1 MDRDRVVDENKP
13 ALPATPEPMR
23 DHDLDAA
30 ATRRM
35 ILILA
40 VCGFASS
47 FAIRSLD
54 PLIGVIARDLQSD
67 PHTIALLATA
77 FAIPYAFIQPVLGP
91 VGDAL
96 GKERIMK
103 ICLAVLVATLIASAM
118 TPNAP
123 TLFGLRMMSGAAA
136 GGVIPMVLATIGDR
150 VEMARR
156 QIAISRFLLAVIIG
170 QLSGATLSG
179 FLAGFVGWR
188 GVFWLSS
195 GLALIGFLAALVGFA
210 RSAAPARAFD
220 LSLALANYRK
230 IVGIPRARALFSFVF
245 VEGIVIF
252 GIFPYIAPLLEARGA
267 GGPSEAGL
275 VVAAFA
281 AGGILYSALVAWLLR
296 TLGLAWM
303 LVAAG
308 AFGVLGFAGVA
319 AANHWGLDAL
329 AMVALGLSFYMLH
342 NSFQTQV
349 TEVAPQAR
357 GSAVALHAFSF
368 FCGQALGPVSL
379 GFGLATLGVAPT
391 MLFGAAAILALGF
404 VAARILAPAQLRI
417 R

>member
-1 MDRDRVVDENKP
+1 
-13 ALPATPEPMR
+13 MR
-23 DHDLDAA
+23 DSTSDA
-30 ATRRM
+30 ATRRL

-40 VCGFASS
+40 ICGFASS

-54 PLIGVIARDLQSD
+54 PLIGVVARDLQSD

-77 FAIPYAFIQPVLGP
+77 LAIPYAFIQPILGP

-103 ICLAVLVATLIASAM
+103 VCLAILTATLAASAL
-118 TPNAP
+118 TPDSV
-123 TLFGLRMMSGAAA
+123 TLFVLRMVSGAAA

-156 QIAISRFLLAVIIG
+156 QIAISRFLLAVIAG

-179 FLAGFVGWR
+179 FLAESIGWR
-188 GVFWLSS
+188 GVFALSS
-195 GLALIGFLAALVGFA
+195 ALALIGFAAALFGSA
-210 RSAAPARAFD
+210 KTAAPTTVFD
-220 LSLALANYRK
+220 VSVALARYRA
-230 IVGIPRARALFSFVF
+230 IIALPRARALFSFVF
-245 VEGIVIF
+245 IEGVVIF
-252 GIFPYIAPLLEARGA
+252 GIFPFVAPLLEARGA
-267 GGPSEAGL
+267 GGPSEAGIII
-275 VVAAFA
+275 AGFA
-281 AGGILYSALVAWLLR
+281 AGGILYSALVAVLLR

-308 AFGVLGFAGVA
+308 AFGAFGFAGIAVA
-319 AANHWGLDAL
+319 GHWSVDAI

-368 FCGQALGPVSL
+368 FCGQAIGPVSL
-379 GFGLATLGVAPT
+379 GFGFAVIGQAPT
-391 MLFGAAAILALGF
+391 LLFGALAILALGI
-404 VAARILAPAQLRI
+404 VAAWILAPAQLRA

>member
-1 MDRDRVVDENKP
+1 
-13 ALPATPEPMR
+13 MR
-23 DHDLDAA
+23 DSTSEA
-30 ATRRM
+30 ATRRL

-40 VCGFASS
+40 ICGFASS

-54 PLIGVIARDLQSD
+54 PLIGVVARDLQSD

-77 FAIPYAFIQPVLGP
+77 LAIPYAFIQPILGP

-103 ICLAVLVATLIASAM
+103 VCLAILAATLAASAL
-118 TPNAP
+118 TPDSV
-123 TLFGLRMMSGAAA
+123 TLFVLRMVSGAAA

-156 QIAISRFLLAVIIG
+156 QIAISRFLLAVIAG

-179 FLAGFVGWR
+179 FLAESIGWR
-188 GVFWLSS
+188 GVFALSS
-195 GLALIGFLAALVGFA
+195 ALALIGFAAALFGFA
-210 RSAAPARAFD
+210 KTAAPTTAFD
-220 LSLALANYRK
+220 VSVALARYRA
-230 IVGIPRARALFSFVF
+230 IIALPRARALFSFVF
-245 VEGIVIF
+245 IEGVVIF
-252 GIFPYIAPLLEARGA
+252 GIFPFVAPLLEARGA
-267 GGPSEAGL
+267 GGPSEAGIII
-275 VVAAFA
+275 AGFA
-281 AGGILYSALVAWLLR
+281 AGGILYSALVAVLLR

-308 AFGVLGFAGVA
+308 AFGAFGFAGIAVA
-319 AANHWGLDAL
+319 GHWSVDAI

-349 TEVAPQAR
+349 TEVEPQAR

-368 FCGQALGPVSL
+368 FCGQAIGPVSL
-379 GFGLATLGVAPT
+379 GFGFAVIGQAPT
-391 MLFGAAAILALGF
+391 LLFGALAILALGI
-404 VAARILAPAQLRI
+404 VAAWILAPAQLRA

>member
-1 MDRDRVVDENKP
+1 
-13 ALPATPEPMR
+13 MR
-23 DHDLDAA
+23 DSTSEAA
-30 ATRRM
+30 RRRL

-40 VCGFASS
+40 ICGFASS

-54 PLIGVIARDLQSD
+54 PLIGVVARDLQSD

-77 FAIPYAFIQPVLGP
+77 LAIPYAFIQPILGP

-103 ICLAVLVATLIASAM
+103 VCLAILTATLAASAL
-118 TPNAP
+118 TPDSVM
-123 TLFGLRMMSGAAA
+123 LFVLRMVSGAAA

-156 QIAISRFLLAVIIG
+156 QIAISRFLLAVIAG

-179 FLAGFVGWR
+179 FLAESIGWR
-188 GVFWLSS
+188 GVFALSS
-195 GLALIGFLAALVGFA
+195 ALALIGFAAALFGFA
-210 RSAAPARAFD
+210 KTAAPTTVFD
-220 LSLALANYRK
+220 VSVALARYRA
-230 IVGIPRARALFSFVF
+230 IIALPRARALFSFVF
-245 VEGIVIF
+245 IEGVVIF
-252 GIFPYIAPLLEARGA
+252 GIFPFVAPLLEARGA
-267 GGPSEAGL
+267 GGPSEAGIII
-275 VVAAFA
+275 AGFA
-281 AGGILYSALVAWLLR
+281 AGGILYSALVAVLLR

-308 AFGVLGFAGVA
+308 AFGAFGFAGIAVA
-319 AANHWGLDAL
+319 GHWSVDAI

-368 FCGQALGPVSL
+368 FCGQAIGPVSL
-379 GFGLATLGVAPT
+379 GFGFAVIGQAPT
-391 MLFGAAAILALGF
+391 LLFGALAILALGI
-404 VAARILAPAQLRI
+404 VAAWILAPAQLRA

>member
-1 MDRDRVVDENKP
+1 
-13 ALPATPEPMR
+13 MR
-23 DHDLDAA
+23 DSTSEA
-30 ATRRM
+30 ATRRL

-40 VCGFASS
+40 ICGFASS

-54 PLIGVIARDLQSD
+54 PLIGVVARDLQSD

-77 FAIPYAFIQPVLGP
+77 LAIPYAFIQPILGP

-103 ICLAVLVATLIASAM
+103 VCLAILTATLAASAL
-118 TPNAP
+118 TPDSV
-123 TLFGLRMMSGAAA
+123 TLFVLRMVSGAAA

-156 QIAISRFLLAVIIG
+156 QIAISRFLLAVIAG

-179 FLAGFVGWR
+179 FLAESIGWR
-188 GVFWLSS
+188 GVFALSS
-195 GLALIGFLAALVGFA
+195 ALALIGFAAALFGFA
-210 RSAAPARAFD
+210 KTAAPTTVFD
-220 LSLALANYRK
+220 VSVALARYRA
-230 IVGIPRARALFSFVF
+230 IIALPRARALFSFVF
-245 VEGIVIF
+245 IEGVVIF
-252 GIFPYIAPLLEARGA
+252 GIFPFVAPLLEARGA
-267 GGPSEAGL
+267 GGPSEAGIII
-275 VVAAFA
+275 AGFA
-281 AGGILYSALVAWLLR
+281 AGGILYSALVAVLLR

-308 AFGVLGFAGVA
+308 AFGAFGFAGIAVA
-319 AANHWGLDAL
+319 GHWSVDAI

-349 TEVAPQAR
+349 TEVEPQAR

-368 FCGQALGPVSL
+368 FCGQAIGPVSL
-379 GFGLATLGVAPT
+379 GFGFAVIGQAPT
-391 MLFGAAAILALGF
+391 LLFGALAILALGI
-404 VAARILAPAQLRI
+404 VAAWILAPAQLRA

>member
-1 MDRDRVVDENKP
+1 
-13 ALPATPEPMR
+13 MR
-23 DHDLDAA
+23 DPTSDAA
-30 ATRRM
+30 ATRRL

-54 PLIGVIARDLQSD
+54 PLVSVIARDLRSD

-77 FAIPYAFIQPVLGP
+77 LAIPYAFIQPILGP

-103 ICLAVLVATLIASAM
+103 VCLAVLTATLVASAL
-118 TPNAP
+118 TPDSA
-123 TLFGLRMMSGAAA
+123 TLFGLRVLTGAAA

-150 VEMARR
+150 VEMERR
-156 QIAISRFLLAVIIG
+156 QIAISRFLVAVITG

-179 FLAGFVGWR
+179 FLAGVVGWR
-188 GVFWLSS
+188 GVFALSS
-195 GLALIGFLAALVGFA
+195 ALALIGFAAALFGFR
-210 RSAAPARAFD
+210 RSAAPTAPFD
-220 LSLALANYRK
+220 LGVALARYRA
-230 IVGIPRARALFSFVF
+230 IVSLPRARALFSFVF

-252 GIFPYIAPLLEARGA
+252 GIFPYIAPLLETRGA
-267 GGPSEAGL
+267 GGPTEAGII
-275 VVAAFA
+275 VAAFA
-281 AGGILYSALVAWLLR
+281 AGGILYSALVTVLLR
-296 TLGLAWM
+296 TLGLTWM

-308 AFGVLGFAGVA
+308 VFGLIGFVGIALAGHWTVDA
-319 AANHWGLDAL
+319 A
-329 AMVALGLSFYMLH
+329 AMVALGLSFYTLH

-379 GFGLATLGVAPT
+379 GFGFAALGEAPT
-391 MLFGAAAILALGF
+391 MLVGALAILALGV
-404 VAARILAPAQLRI
+404 VAAWILAPAQLRAP
-417 R
+417 

>member
-1 MDRDRVVDENKP
+1 
-13 ALPATPEPMR
+13 MR
-23 DHDLDAA
+23 DPTSDAA
-30 ATRRM
+30 ATRRL

-54 PLIGVIARDLQSD
+54 PLVSVIARDLRSD

-77 FAIPYAFIQPVLGP
+77 LAIPYAFIQPILGP

-103 ICLAVLVATLIASAM
+103 VCLAVLTATLVASAL
-118 TPNAP
+118 TPDSA
-123 TLFGLRMMSGAAA
+123 TLFGLRVLTGAAA

-150 VEMARR
+150 VEMERR
-156 QIAISRFLLAVIIG
+156 QIAISRFLVAVITG

-179 FLAGFVGWR
+179 FLAGVVGWR
-188 GVFWLSS
+188 GVFALSS
-195 GLALIGFLAALVGFA
+195 ALALIGFAAALFGFR
-210 RSAAPARAFD
+210 RSAAPTASFD
-220 LSLALANYRK
+220 LGVALARYRA
-230 IVGIPRARALFSFVF
+230 IVSLPRARALFSFVF

-267 GGPSEAGL
+267 GGPTEAGII
-275 VVAAFA
+275 VAAFA
-281 AGGILYSALVAWLLR
+281 AGGILYSALVTVLLR
-296 TLGLAWM
+296 TLGLTWM

-308 AFGVLGFAGVA
+308 VFGLIGFVGIALAGHWIVDA
-319 AANHWGLDAL
+319 A
-329 AMVALGLSFYMLH
+329 AMVALGLSFYTLH

-379 GFGLATLGVAPT
+379 GFGFAALGEAPT
-391 MLFGAAAILALGF
+391 MLVGALAILALGV
-404 VAARILAPAQLRI
+404 VAAWILAPAQLRAP
-417 R
+417 

>member
-1 MDRDRVVDENKP
+1 
-13 ALPATPEPMR
+13 MR
-23 DHDLDAA
+23 DSTSEA
-30 ATRRM
+30 ATRRL

-40 VCGFASS
+40 ICGFASS

-54 PLIGVIARDLQSD
+54 PLIGVVARDLQSD

-77 FAIPYAFIQPVLGP
+77 LAIPYAFIQPILGP

-103 ICLAVLVATLIASAM
+103 VCLAILTATLAASAL
-118 TPNAP
+118 TPDSV
-123 TLFGLRMMSGAAA
+123 TLFVLRMVSGAAA

-156 QIAISRFLLAVIIG
+156 QIAISRFLLAVIAG

-179 FLAGFVGWR
+179 FLAESIGWR
-188 GVFWLSS
+188 GVFALSS
-195 GLALIGFLAALVGFA
+195 ALALIGFAAALFGFA
-210 RSAAPARAFD
+210 KTAAPTTVFD
-220 LSLALANYRK
+220 VSVALARYRA
-230 IVGIPRARALFSFVF
+230 IIALPRARALFSFVF
-245 VEGIVIF
+245 IEGVVIF
-252 GIFPYIAPLLEARGA
+252 GIFPFVAPLLEARGA
-267 GGPSEAGL
+267 GGPSEAGIII
-275 VVAAFA
+275 AGFA
-281 AGGILYSALVAWLLR
+281 AGGILYSALVAVLLR

-308 AFGVLGFAGVA
+308 AFGAFGFAGIAVA
-319 AANHWGLDAL
+319 GHWSVDAI

-368 FCGQALGPVSL
+368 FCGQAIGPVSL
-379 GFGLATLGVAPT
+379 GFGFAVIGQAPT
-391 MLFGAAAILALGF
+391 LLFGALAILALGI
-404 VAARILAPAQLRI
+404 VAAWILAPAQLRA

>member
-1 MDRDRVVDENKP
+1 
-13 ALPATPEPMR
+13 MR
-23 DHDLDAA
+23 DSTSEA
-30 ATRRM
+30 ATRRL

-40 VCGFASS
+40 ICGFASS

-54 PLIGVIARDLQSD
+54 PLIGVVARDLQSD

-77 FAIPYAFIQPVLGP
+77 LAIPYAFIQPILGP

-103 ICLAVLVATLIASAM
+103 VCLAILTATLAASAL
-118 TPNAP
+118 TPDSV
-123 TLFGLRMMSGAAA
+123 TLFVLRMVSGAAA

-156 QIAISRFLLAVIIG
+156 QIAISRFLLAVIAG

-179 FLAGFVGWR
+179 FLAESIGWR
-188 GVFWLSS
+188 GVFALSS
-195 GLALIGFLAALVGFA
+195 ALALIGFAAALFGFA
-210 RSAAPARAFD
+210 KTAAPTTVFD
-220 LSLALANYRK
+220 VSVALARYRA
-230 IVGIPRARALFSFVF
+230 IIALPRARALFSFVF
-245 VEGIVIF
+245 IEGVVIF
-252 GIFPYIAPLLEARGA
+252 GIFPFVAPLLEARGA
-267 GGPSEAGL
+267 GGPSEAGIII
-275 VVAAFA
+275 AGFA
-281 AGGILYSALVAWLLR
+281 AGGILYSALVAVLLR

-308 AFGVLGFAGVA
+308 AFGAFGFAGIAVA
-319 AANHWGLDAL
+319 GHWSVDAI

-368 FCGQALGPVSL
+368 FCGQAIGPVSL
-379 GFGLATLGVAPT
+379 GFGFAVIGQAPT
-391 MLFGAAAILALGF
+391 LLFGALAILALGV
-404 VAARILAPAQLRI
+404 VAAWILAPAQLRA

>member
-1 MDRDRVVDENKP
+1 
-13 ALPATPEPMR
+13 MR
-23 DHDLDAA
+23 DSTSEAA
-30 ATRRM
+30 RRRL

-40 VCGFASS
+40 ICGFASS

-54 PLIGVIARDLQSD
+54 PLIGVVARDLQSD

-77 FAIPYAFIQPVLGP
+77 LAIPYAFIQPILGP

-103 ICLAVLVATLIASAM
+103 VCLAILAATLAASAL
-118 TPNAP
+118 TPDSV
-123 TLFGLRMMSGAAA
+123 TLFVLRMVSGAAA

-156 QIAISRFLLAVIIG
+156 QIAISRFLLAVIAG

-179 FLAGFVGWR
+179 FLAESIGWR
-188 GVFWLSS
+188 GVFALSS
-195 GLALIGFLAALVGFA
+195 ALALIGFAAALFGFA
-210 RSAAPARAFD
+210 KTAAPTTVFD
-220 LSLALANYRK
+220 VSVALA
-230 IVGIPRARALFSFVF
+230 RARALFSFVF
-245 VEGIVIF
+245 IEGVVIF
-252 GIFPYIAPLLEARGA
+252 GIFPFVAPLLEARGA
-267 GGPSEAGL
+267 GGPSEAGIII
-275 VVAAFA
+275 AGFA
-281 AGGILYSALVAWLLR
+281 AGGILYSALVAVLLR

-308 AFGVLGFAGVA
+308 AFGAFGFAGIAVA
-319 AANHWGLDAL
+319 GHWSVDAI

-368 FCGQALGPVSL
+368 FCGQAIGPVSL
-379 GFGLATLGVAPT
+379 GFGFAVIGQAPT
-391 MLFGAAAILALGF
+391 LLFGALAILALGI
-404 VAARILAPAQLRI
+404 VAAWILAPAQLRA

>member
-1 MDRDRVVDENKP
+1 MAGDRVVDESKP

-77 FAIPYAFIQPVLGP
+77 FAIPYAFIQPILGP

-103 ICLAVLVATLIASAM
+103 VCLAVLAATLVASAL
-118 TPNAP
+118 TPNTV
-123 TLFGLRMMSGAAA
+123 TLFGLRVLSGAAA
-136 GGVIPMVLATIGDR
+136 GGVVPMVLATIGDR

-156 QIAISRFLLAVIIG
+156 QVAISRFLLAVIIG

-179 FLAGFVGWR
+179 FLAEFVGWR
-188 GVFWLSS
+188 GVFALSS
-195 GLALIGFLAALVGFA
+195 GLALIGFAAALFGFR
-210 RSAAPARAFD
+210 RSAAPTAAFD
-220 LSLALANYRK
+220 LSVALARYRT

-267 GGPSEAGL
+267 GGPTEAGL
-275 VVAAFA
+275 IVAAFA

-308 AFGVLGFAGVA
+308 AFGALGFAGVA

-379 GFGLATLGVAPT
+379 GFGLAALGVAPT
-391 MLFGAAAILALGF
+391 MLLGAAAILALGV

>member
-1 MDRDRVVDENKP
+1 
-13 ALPATPEPMR
+13 MR

-103 ICLAVLVATLIASAM
+103 ICLAVLVATLVASAM
-118 TPNAP
+118 TPDAP
-123 TLFGLRMMSGAAA
+123 MLFGLRMVSGAAA

-156 QIAISRFLLAVIIG
+156 QVAISRFLLAVIIG

-195 GLALIGFLAALVGFA
+195 GLALTGFLAALVGFA
-210 RSAAPARAFD
+210 RSAAPERAFD
-220 LSLALANYRK
+220 LSVALANYRK

-275 VVAAFA
+275 IVAAFA
-281 AGGILYSALVAWLLR
+281 AGGILYSALVTWLLR

-308 AFGVLGFAGVA
+308 AFGALGFAGVA
-319 AANHWGLDAL
+319 AAHHWGLDAL

-349 TEVAPQAR
+349 TEVAPQSR

-379 GFGLATLGVAPT
+379 GFGLAALGVAPT
-391 MLFGAAAILALGF
+391 MLLGAAAILALGV

>member
-1 MDRDRVVDENKP
+1 
-13 ALPATPEPMR
+13 MR
-23 DHDLDAA
+23 DSTSEA
-30 ATRRM
+30 ATRRL

-40 VCGFASS
+40 ICGFASS

-54 PLIGVIARDLQSD
+54 PLIGVVARDLQSD

-77 FAIPYAFIQPVLGP
+77 LAIPYAFIQPILGP

-96 GKERIMK
+96 GEERIMK
-103 ICLAVLVATLIASAM
+103 VCLAILAATLAASAL
-118 TPNAP
+118 TPDSV
-123 TLFGLRMMSGAAA
+123 TLFVLRMVSGAAA

-156 QIAISRFLLAVIIG
+156 QIAISGFLLAVIAG

-179 FLAGFVGWR
+179 FLAESIGWR
-188 GVFWLSS
+188 GVFALSS
-195 GLALIGFLAALVGFA
+195 ALALIGFAAALFGSA
-210 RSAAPARAFD
+210 KTAAPTTAFD
-220 LSLALANYRK
+220 VSVALARYRA
-230 IVGIPRARALFSFVF
+230 IIALPRARALFSFVF
-245 VEGIVIF
+245 IEGVVIF
-252 GIFPYIAPLLEARGA
+252 GIFPFVAPLLEARGA
-267 GGPSEAGL
+267 GGPSEAGIII
-275 VVAAFA
+275 AGFA
-281 AGGILYSALVAWLLR
+281 AGGILYSALVAVLLR

-308 AFGVLGFAGVA
+308 AFGAFGFAGIAVA
-319 AANHWGLDAL
+319 GHWSVDAI

-349 TEVAPQAR
+349 TEVEPQAR

-368 FCGQALGPVSL
+368 FCGQAIGPVSL
-379 GFGLATLGVAPT
+379 GFGFAVIGQAPT
-391 MLFGAAAILALGF
+391 LLFGALAILALGI
-404 VAARILAPAQLRI
+404 VAAWILAPAQLRA

>member
-1 MDRDRVVDENKP
+1 
-13 ALPATPEPMR
+13 MR
-23 DHDLDAA
+23 DSTSEA
-30 ATRRM
+30 ATRRL

-40 VCGFASS
+40 ICGFASS

-54 PLIGVIARDLQSD
+54 PLIGVVARDLQSD

-77 FAIPYAFIQPVLGP
+77 LAIPYAFIQPILGP

-103 ICLAVLVATLIASAM
+103 VCLAILAATLAASAL
-118 TPNAP
+118 TPDSV
-123 TLFGLRMMSGAAA
+123 TLFVLRMVSGAAA

-156 QIAISRFLLAVIIG
+156 QIAISRFLLAVIAG

-179 FLAGFVGWR
+179 FLAESIGWR
-188 GVFWLSS
+188 GVFALSS
-195 GLALIGFLAALVGFA
+195 ALALIGFAAALFGFA
-210 RSAAPARAFD
+210 KTAAPTTVFD
-220 LSLALANYRK
+220 VSVALARYRA
-230 IVGIPRARALFSFVF
+230 IIALPRARALFSFVF
-245 VEGIVIF
+245 IEGVVIF
-252 GIFPYIAPLLEARGA
+252 GIFPFVAPLLEARGA
-267 GGPSEAGL
+267 GGPSEAGIII
-275 VVAAFA
+275 AGFA
-281 AGGILYSALVAWLLR
+281 AGGILYSALVAVLLR

-308 AFGVLGFAGVA
+308 AFGAFGFAGIAVA
-319 AANHWGLDAL
+319 GHWSVDAI

-368 FCGQALGPVSL
+368 FCGQAIGPVSL
-379 GFGLATLGVAPT
+379 GFGFAVIGQAPT
-391 MLFGAAAILALGF
+391 LLFGALAILALGI
-404 VAARILAPAQLRI
+404 VAAWILAPAQLRA

>member
-1 MDRDRVVDENKP
+1 
-13 ALPATPEPMR
+13 MR
-23 DHDLDAA
+23 DSTSDA
-30 ATRRM
+30 ATRRL

-40 VCGFASS
+40 ICGFASS

-54 PLIGVIARDLQSD
+54 PLIGVVARDLQSD

-77 FAIPYAFIQPVLGP
+77 LAIPYAFIQPILGP

-103 ICLAVLVATLIASAM
+103 VCLAILAATLAASAL
-118 TPNAP
+118 TPDSV
-123 TLFGLRMMSGAAA
+123 TLFVLRMVSGAAA

-156 QIAISRFLLAVIIG
+156 QIAISRFLLAVIAG

-179 FLAGFVGWR
+179 FLAESIGWR
-188 GVFWLSS
+188 GVFALSS
-195 GLALIGFLAALVGFA
+195 ALALIGFAAALFGFA
-210 RSAAPARAFD
+210 KTAAPTTVFD
-220 LSLALANYRK
+220 VSVALARYRA
-230 IVGIPRARALFSFVF
+230 IIALPRARALFSFVF
-245 VEGIVIF
+245 IEGVVIF
-252 GIFPYIAPLLEARGA
+252 GIFPFVAPLLEARGA
-267 GGPSEAGL
+267 GGPSEAGIII
-275 VVAAFA
+275 AGFA
-281 AGGILYSALVAWLLR
+281 AGGILYSALVAVLLR

-308 AFGVLGFAGVA
+308 AFGAFGFAGIAVA
-319 AANHWGLDAL
+319 GHWSVDAI

-368 FCGQALGPVSL
+368 FCGQAIGPVSL
-379 GFGLATLGVAPT
+379 GFGFAVIGQAPT
-391 MLFGAAAILALGF
+391 LLFGALAILALGI
-404 VAARILAPAQLRI
+404 VAAWILAPAQLRA